1 MAAVTTVHTLCSN
14 SNNNKGSEKVNA
26 ETVNYYNTKHTHTDA
41 LSLSLSLTH
50 TPTERHLNI
59 AGVTA
64 PVTAT
69 VAVVLLLLLLL
80 LLQFHVG
87 FAVAINK
94 DTYAINCRIITNFI
108 TC

>member
-69 VAVVLLLLLLL
+69 VAVVAAIA
-80 LLQFHVG
+80 
-87 FAVAINK
+87 AVATVAVSRRFCCGHKQGHVRN
-94 DTYAINCRIITNFI
+94 
-108 TC
+108 